1 MMLAPTP
8 RIVAIVPLRAGS
20 KGLPGKNVR
29 LLAGKPLYAHTV
41 DHARIAGLSEVVI
54 STDIGSLIGADLG
67 PNVHVASRPAEL
79 ARDDTQM
86 AQVLSNLLSTTI
98 KGPATI
104 VLLQATSPLRD
115 PSHINRAIA
124 AFSEGNHDLVMSV
137 TPANSSILK
146 WGTVQD
152 GRFAPISNPKYCFS
166 NRAELPEVFRP
177 DGAIYVF
184 DADWFRKN
192 RTLETSNIGVI
203 VTPSWRARDIDTL
216 EDFEAAEGILKRT

>member
-1 MMLAPTP
+1 MTLATTP

-86 AQVLSNLLSTTI
+86 SQVLSNLLSTTV

-124 AFSEGNHDLVMSV
+124 AFL
-137 TPANSSILK
+137 
-146 WGTVQD
+146 
-152 GRFAPISNPKYCFS
+152 
-166 NRAELPEVFRP
+166 
-177 DGAIYVF
+177 
-184 DADWFRKN
+184 
-192 RTLETSNIGVI
+192 
-203 VTPSWRARDIDTL
+203 
-216 EDFEAAEGILKRT
+216 